1 MTRALNV
8 IGGATAVAAGL
19 YGGYVALTY
28 ARFGHVSGQGARN
41 PLLDELMPEYEVRER
56 HSVSVSAPAEITLPA
71 ACEISFHDSRIVR
84 TIFGLRAL
92 PGRLLGGPRAR
103 TQQRPVLDEVLALG
117 WRELAQVPGRQ
128 VIMGAVTQPWRQQV
142 HFHGLPVEEFVTFRD
157 PGYAK
162 IAWTIEVRPAGP
174 LSTVFA
180 TETRVVT
187 TDPVSRERFRRY
199 WAFLSP
205 GIRIIRF
212 EILRLVKAEAER
224 RSGSRPDISQ
234 TPSIRSDS
242 GCRS

>member
-1 MTRALNV
+1 MKRALKV
-8 IGGATAVAAGL
+8 VGGAVAAAAGI
-19 YGGYVALTY
+19 YGGYVATTY
-28 ARFGHVSGQGARN
+28 LRFGRVSGKAQRN
-41 PLLDELMPEYEVRER
+41 PLLDEFIPEHEICER
-56 HSVSVSAPAEITLPA
+56 HSVSVSSPAETTFA
-71 ACEISFHDSRIVR
+71 AARDISFHDSRIAR
-84 TIFGLRAL
+84 TIFWLRAL
-92 PGRLLGGPRAR
+92 PGRLLSGPPTPTER
-103 TQQRPVLDEVLALG
+103 RPVLDEVTALG
-117 WRELAQVPGRQ
+117 WRELARIPGRQ
-128 VIMGAVTQPWRQQV
+128 VLMGAVTQPWRQQV
-142 HFHGLPVEEFVTFRD
+142 QFRGLPPEEFVAFRD

-242 GCRS
+242 GYRS